1 MSRGDQIAS
10 SPLGRLYRGQTAIDF
25 YGRRKVGL
33 IVAIV
38 VVVVTLGSLAT
49 RGLNL
54 GLDFEGGQAWDVPAT
69 NGFDVDTAEDILDDN
84 GVSTAGSKIQRRSPQ
99 GGTGDIIRIQIE
111 VVDTETATA
120 LTSDFAAAAGVE
132 TDEVSFAFT
141 SASWGSDITEQAV
154 RALVIFL
161 IVVVIFISIRFEW
174 RMAVAAIVAMIHDVL
189 VTVGVYSVFQFEVTP
204 ATVIAFLT
212 ILGYSLYDTIVVFD
226 RVKENEGRFASVK
239 MLYPDIVNISMNQV
253 LMRSINT
260 SISSIIPVASILFI
274 GSGLLGADA
283 LREFGVALLVGML
296 AGVYSSIMVASPL
309 LATIKADAGRSH
321 RQHLLTGEDLRAA
334 VVGAGVSGRVV
345 SNRTDADDDGDASDG
360 DVDQEKNDAVHVS
373 ADRVLTHPPRP
384 RKKKRR

>member
-1 MSRGDQIAS
+1 MNRPDQIAA
-10 SPLGRLYRGQTAIDF
+10 SPLGRLYRGQTAVDF
-25 YGRRKVGL
+25 YGRRRIGL
-33 IVAIV
+33 VVAIV

-69 NGFDVDTAEDILDDN
+69 NGFDVDTAEDILGDN

-99 GGTGDIIRIQIE
+99 GSDEDIIRIQIE
-111 VVDTETATA
+111 VVDTETAA
-120 LTSDFAAAAGVE
+120 DLSRDFAASAGVDSNDV
-132 TDEVSFAFT
+132 TFSFT

-154 RALVIFL
+154 RALIIFL

-174 RMAVAAIVAMIHDVL
+174 RMALAAIVAMVHDVL
-189 VTVGVYSVFQFEVTP
+189 VTVGVYTVFQFEVTP

-260 SISSIIPVASILFI
+260 SISSVIPVTSILFI
-274 GSGLLGADA
+274 GSGLLGAEA
-283 LREFGVALLVGML
+283 LREFGVALLVGMI
-296 AGVYSSIMVASPL
+296 AGVYSSLFVASPL
-309 LATIKADAGRSH
+309 LATIKSGAGRSRRDH
-321 RQHLLTGEDLRAA
+321 VLVGDELRAA

-345 SNRTDADDDGDASDG
+345 GRSTGEDDDDGD
-360 DVDQEKNDAVHVS
+360 VDREKNEAVHAS